1 VAKAATTTKV
11 KKRVSQDLVD
21 EINNIMGKGTMTLA
35 SDPYYKVDYLPTGIS
50 PIDDLLG
57 GGIPYGRFIEIFG
70 NYSTL
75 KTYVGLRA
83 IAMCQAKGELA
94 ALVDTEHSFDPKW
107 AKECGVILDGPNG
120 LVLKQPD
127 SAEEAMD
134 ICEVLIRGGVNL
146 IVFDSIAA
154 ALPRSE
160 RDTML
165 SGDKNIQPA
174 RLAALMSIA
183 MRKLTTANK
192 KTAMIWVNQTRVNV
206 GMMFGNPETTPGGKS
221 MGFYASQ
228 RLALR
233 KAGSVVEPVEVYVTE
248 KGSDGRPVPKKKK
261 INQTVAVTIR
271 ATLEKSKLNQP
282 HRDVQFNFDFRNAKI
297 DEWWYIA
304 TQCLD
309 VGAIEY
315 NRGVWE
321 VCEGKMKGQKFRGRE
336 GFQEK
341 MTEEELLKL
350 LNRKPPASA
359 LDNPSGGPV
368 KPAKSKAASPSAKSS
383 KPATRKSTPTRA
395 RAKSKTTGTTKTA
408 STKSKTRRKVT
419 RSARVR

>member
-1 VAKAATTTKV
+1 MPRAAAATKV
-11 KKRVSQDLVD
+11 KKRSASDLMD
-21 EINNIMGKGTMTLA
+21 EVNSIMGKGTMTMA
-35 SDPYYKVDYLPTGIS
+35 SDPYYKVGYLATGIT
-50 PIDDLLG
+50 PVDDLLG

-83 IAMCQAKGELA
+83 IANCQAKGELA
-94 ALVDTEHSFDPKW
+94 ALIDTEHSFDPKW
-107 AKECGVILDGPNG
+107 AKDCGVDIDQ
-120 LVLKQPD
+120 LVLKQPE
-127 SAEEAMD
+127 SAEQAMD
-134 ICEVLIRGGVNL
+134 LCEVLIRGGVNL

-160 RDTML
+160 KDTML

-174 RLAALMSIA
+174 RLAALMSVA
-183 MRKLTTANK
+183 MRKLTTANT
-192 KTAMIWVNQTRVNV
+192 KTAMIWVNQTRLNV
-206 GMMFGNPETTPGGKS
+206 GVMFGNPETTPGGKA

-228 RLALR
+228 RIALR

-248 KGSDGRPVPKKKK
+248 RGSDGRPVPKKKK
-261 INQTVAVTIR
+261 INQTIAVTIK

-282 HRDVQFNFDFRNAKI
+282 HREVQFNFDFRNAKV
-297 DEWWYIA
+297 DEWWYVA

-321 VCEGKMKGQKFRGRE
+321 VCEGKHKGQKVRGRE
-336 GFQEK
+336 AFQAL
-341 MTEEELLKL
+341 MTETELLKL
-350 LNRKPPASA
+350 LNRAPDAGDDPWAGLPQA
-359 LDNPSGGPV
+359 
-368 KPAKSKAASPSAKSS
+368 AKSKGASRSGKSS
-383 KPATRKSTPTRA
+383 RSVARKSTPTRG
-395 RAKSKTTGTTKTA
+395 RATSKTTGTTKTA

-419 RSARVR
+419 RSTRKS